1 MFGLNIVGIYIY
13 RMYRLTISGPI
24 ADKYIDAN
32 LKNDTIKQI
41 VKIYRWGNKWGELW
55 SSKSDQ
61 NWNVE
66 SRKDIAHHIDNH
78 NMLLIELVEPIHSC
92 QAPPFQIDDS
102 WEEEVVVQNNIL
114 FGTSLVIIG
123 TKSSI
128 QSTCSSLSIP
138 YMNWIQSNTKIME
151 TSEQEYLPQKPKLI
165 QKPIQKTLIKSSIH
179 TGKNYRPICLI
190 STD

>member
-1 MFGLNIVGIYIY
+1 
-13 RMYRLTISGPI
+13 
-24 ADKYIDAN
+24 
-32 LKNDTIKQI
+32 
-41 VKIYRWGNKWGELW
+41 
-55 SSKSDQ
+55 
-61 NWNVE
+61 
-66 SRKDIAHHIDNH
+66 
-78 NMLLIELVEPIHSC
+78 MLLIELVEPIHSC

-165 QKPIQKTLIKSSIH
+165 PKLIQKPIQKTLIKSSIH